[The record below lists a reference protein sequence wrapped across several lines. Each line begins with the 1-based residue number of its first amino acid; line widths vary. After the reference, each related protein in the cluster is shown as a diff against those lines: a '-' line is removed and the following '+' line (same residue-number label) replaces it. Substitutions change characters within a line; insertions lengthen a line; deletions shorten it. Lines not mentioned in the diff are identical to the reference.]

1 MTDNVTIRRAYADT
15 PYGQLHYRHAG
26 EGEPLLLIHQT
37 ATSSYAYEPV
47 MRRLAPSCRVL
58 AVDTPGYGMSDY
70 PTNREYTA
78 ADYARAFA
86 AFLESLGIE
95 RASVFG
101 HHTGASWACELAAAF
116 PEKVDKLIIDGT
128 PYWEDPINDFLSNVH
143 PIELKDGGEHLAETW
158 QELSGRIEPFF
169 PRPFSEDTLR
179 TLHWE
184 VLFKLIA
191 GERYHEAYVALGHY
205 DIMSRLP
212 HIEAPTLVMSGEHD
226 GLRRTVEPVAARL
239 KRARTH
245 IGPGGSYLKTYEDP
259 EALAAAILDF
269 LAAPGV

>member
-1 MTDNVTIRRAYADT
+1 MTDSVTIRRAYADT
-15 PYGQLHYRHAG
+15 DYGQLHYRYAG

-47 MRRLAPSCRVL
+47 MSFLAARCRVI

-70 PTNREYTA
+70 PSNREYTA
-78 ADYARAFA
+78 ADYARTFA
-86 AFLESLGIE
+86 AFLRSLNIE

-101 HHTGASWACELAAAF
+101 HHTGASFACELAAAF
-116 PEKVDKLIIDGT
+116 PSMVDKLIIDGT
-128 PYWEDPINDFLSNVH
+128 PYWEDPINQFLSHVH
-143 PIELKDGGEHLAETW
+143 PIELKDDGSHFIETW

-169 PRPFSEDTLR
+169 PRPFSEEILR

-205 DIMSRLP
+205 DIMRRLP
-212 HIEAPTLVMSGEHD
+212 LIEAPTLVMSGEED
-226 GLRRTVEPVAARL
+226 GLRRTVEPVASKL
-239 KRARTH
+239 KRSRTY

-259 EALAAAILDF
+259 EALSGVILDF
-269 LAAPGV
+269 LADPGV

>member
-1 MTDNVTIRRAYADT
+1 MTDSVTIRRAYADT
-15 PYGQLHYRHAG
+15 DYGQIHYRYAG

-47 MRRLAPSCRVL
+47 MRYLAASCRVI

-70 PTNREYTA
+70 PTNREYTV
-78 ADYARAFA
+78 ADYARTFA
-86 AFLESLGIE
+86 AFLRSLSIE

-101 HHTGASWACELAAAF
+101 HHTGASFACELAAAF
-116 PEKVDKLIIDGT
+116 PGMVDKLIIDGT
-128 PYWEDPINDFLSNVH
+128 PYWEDPVNQFLSNVH
-143 PIELKDGGEHLAETW
+143 PIELEDDGSHFIETW
-158 QELSGRIEPFF
+158 RELSGRIEPFF
-169 PRPFSEDTLR
+169 PRPFSEEILR

-212 HIEAPTLVMSGEHD
+212 LIEAPTLVMSGEED
-226 GLRRTVEPVAARL
+226 SLRRTVEPVASKL
-239 KRARTH
+239 KRSRTY

-259 EALAAAILDF
+259 EALSGVILDF
-269 LAAPGV
+269 LADPGV